1 LFGSVTIPINWAQIE
16 PEKGRL
22 DFSMVDNCINVLG
35 RRKLVITAGPLLR
48 FSKEFLPKWLLESN
62 AGFEKIRET
71 AYQFILRVVARYSG
85 IIHRWIVL
93 SGLNTFNHFGF
104 SFEQILGM
112 TRAANM
118 AVRAASNR
126 TLRIVEISNPW
137 GEYFAIAP
145 NTIPP
150 LAYMDMIVQSG
161 INFDAFGLAMRL
173 GKNISGMHV
182 RDMMQIS
189 AVLDYFGPI
198 GKPLYVTGVE
208 VPSQNG
214 DGLYS
219 SKVAGTWHQEWDQ
232 SQQAEWIEQFYKI
245 ALSKPYV
252 DSVTYSTLA
261 DMKDSAIANSGLTTK
276 LLEPKKSFQALE
288 KLRDEIFSR

>member
-1 LFGSVTIPINWAQIE
+1 
-16 PEKGRL
+16 
-22 DFSMVDNCINVLG
+22 
-35 RRKLVITAGPLLR
+35 
-48 FSKEFLPKWLLESN
+48 
-62 AGFEKIRET
+62 
-71 AYQFILRVVARYSG
+71 
-85 IIHRWIVL
+85 
-93 SGLNTFNHFGF
+93 
-104 SFEQILGM
+104 
-112 TRAANM
+112 
-118 AVRAASNR
+118 
-126 TLRIVEISNPW
+126 
-137 GEYFAIAP
+137 
-145 NTIPP
+145 
-150 LAYMDMIVQSG
+150 MDMIVQSG

-219 SKVAGTWHQEWDQ
+219 SKTAGAWHQEWNQ

-261 DMKDSAIANSGLTTK
+261 DTKDSNIANSGLTTK

-288 KLRDEIFSR
+288 KLRDGIFSR